1 MFLILVFSTR
11 INHILKKNIL
21 VFDTIIKKVKNN
33 ESEEKKNRQVS
44 SINNRS
50 LMIYMQKQEV
60 DLLCIYSCVA

>member
-33 ESEEKKNRQVS
+33 ESEEKNRQGS

-50 LMIYMQKQEV
+50 LMINMQKPQL
-60 DLLCIYSCVA
+60 DLFQL

>member
-60 DLLCIYSCVA
+60 DLFCIYSCVA